1 MIICHYS
8 HITPIYYSS
17 FHFTFHYSHITPIYY
32 RDYSDYVYTLLVCG
46 FGVTLAVTSFTF
58 TPIMENQM
66 EKKIDNDMETGIIYR
81 RYVGLILCYNLHSL
95 IMGCT

>member
-1 MIICHYS
+1 MGIIVIICMHCLFSASVLPWLSRGY
-8 HITPIYYSS
+8 
-17 FHFTFHYSHITPIYY
+17 
-32 RDYSDYVYTLLVCG
+32 
-46 FGVTLAVTSFTF
+46 TF

-66 EKKIDNDMETGIIYR
+66 EKNIENDMETGIIYR